1 MGTNYYLRKKNYL
14 ENRYDRSD
22 AGFHI
27 GKSSFGW
34 AFSLHVVPGIAESL
48 EDWKVLWSS
57 EPFIIVDEYGAE
69 VPKEEMLSIITE
81 RGKLSP
87 EHNYSGLKRR
97 LPEIPEEE
105 WDQKT
110 HLRRHIQEFHHAE
123 RGNED
128 FKELNKINW
137 GEGYDLLVGDWC

>member
-1 MGTNYYLRKKNYL
+1 MGTNYYLVKRSLVGNWP
-14 ENRYDRSD
+14 DRSD
-22 AGFHI
+22 AGIHI
-27 GKSSFGW
+27 GKSSYGW
-34 AFSLHVVPGIAESL
+34 TFSLHAVPGIAESL

-57 EPFIIVDEYGAE
+57 EPFIIVDEYGTE
-69 VPKEEMLSIITE
+69 VSREEMLSIITE
-81 RGKLSP
+81 RGKLSS
-87 EHNYSGLKRR
+87 EHKYSGLKRR

-110 HLRRHIQEFHHAE
+110 HLRRHILEFRHAE

-137 GEGYDLLVGDWC
+137 GEGYDLLVGDWS